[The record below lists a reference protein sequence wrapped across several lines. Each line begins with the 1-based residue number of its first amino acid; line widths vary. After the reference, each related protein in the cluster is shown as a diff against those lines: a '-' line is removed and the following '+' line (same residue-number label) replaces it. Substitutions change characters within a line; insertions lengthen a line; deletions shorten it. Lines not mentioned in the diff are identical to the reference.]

1 MRVFQIECR
10 LVTAE
15 FEIPR
20 FNCDACL
27 LVFQLIDC
35 SVIIARFYHVNLH
48 HSIQVNLKQLDCT
61 NHFDGLYSITS
72 FIKTKSTDECHK
84 LFSSIY
90 QASYTQIRVSLKQIK
105 LRFYVEKNVVGF
117 VYQSETLSFSEV
129 FSEIL
134 FHSHSDQRL
143 KSVRIKI
150 I

>member
-1 MRVFQIECR
+1 MRVFQI
-10 LVTAE
+10 
-15 FEIPR
+15 EIPR

-61 NHFDGLYSITS
+61 NHFDGLYHTKNAFSVKHTISDSITS
-72 FIKTKSTDECHK
+72 FIKSKSTDEFHK

-90 QASYTQIRVSLKQIK
+90 QASYTQIQVSLKQIK

-117 VYQSETLSFSEV
+117 VCESESLSFSEV
-129 FSEIL
+129 VSEIL
-134 FHSHSDQRL
+134 FHSHTDQRL
-143 KSVRIKI
+143 
-150 I
+150 